1 MATEYTGNLEPGELE
16 QRWHDLERPK
26 EEYPFRSDRIVG
38 AREAELAGGW
48 VLFEIYEMVEGRR
61 VIAEVR
67 VFPAWPDGRRSETM
81 HGERAPDD
89 VVPRGGVGARLM
101 QRARLGHRH
110 AEDVIVDYEEAIRE
124 RYGDKAAERF
134 DATIKAKPRRSG
146 GPALPDL
153 YYADVAVQYE
163 MVGKT
168 GSRSPVK
175 DLSEARGVTDSKIRS
190 DIHRARGKGFL
201 EPATMMGSP
210 GGNATEKAHSL
221 VQEERHIT

>member
-1 MATEYTGNLEPGELE
+1 
-16 QRWHDLERPK
+16 
-26 EEYPFRSDRIVG
+26 
-38 AREAELAGGW
+38 
-48 VLFEIYEMVEGRR
+48 
-61 VIAEVR
+61 
-67 VFPAWPDGRRSETM
+67 
-81 HGERAPDD
+81 
-89 VVPRGGVGARLM
+89 M